1 MAYVNPRLVVTT
13 IPVTDDGE
21 VVLIRRGIEPG
32 RGSWAQPGG
41 FLEIDET
48 VGEAAVRETLEETGL
63 LVEPGEI
70 IGLYTRL
77 EAAVVVIAFEAG
89 ITGGEMAS
97 TPEALEVRAFS
108 PDAIPWSGIEFKT
121 TYFALSDWLARR
133 HPELQPGDSESWR
146 H

>member
-1 MAYVNPRLVVTT
+1 
-13 IPVTDDGE
+13 
-21 VVLIRRGIEPG
+21 
-32 RGSWAQPGG
+32 
-41 FLEIDET
+41 
-48 VGEAAVRETLEETGL
+48 
-63 LVEPGEI
+63 
-70 IGLYTRL
+70 
-77 EAAVVVIAFEAG
+77 
-89 ITGGEMAS
+89 MAS